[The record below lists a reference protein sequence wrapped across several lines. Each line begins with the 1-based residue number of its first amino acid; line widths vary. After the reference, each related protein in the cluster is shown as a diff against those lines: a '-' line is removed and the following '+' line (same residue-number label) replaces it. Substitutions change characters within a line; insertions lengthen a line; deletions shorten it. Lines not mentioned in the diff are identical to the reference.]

1 MGRQPQPALCTA
13 ALKADVGT
21 VDTARTRAR
30 CVSRFTPTPSTPG
43 TDSNDFSTRRT
54 QLARVM
60 PMTWSL
66 TPPGLLAAVT
76 VEFMSLFRDILS
88 ERPNLH
94 GSHRWKVK
102 ALPAL
107 P

>member
-1 MGRQPQPALCTA
+1 
-13 ALKADVGT
+13 
-21 VDTARTRAR
+21 
-30 CVSRFTPTPSTPG
+30 
-43 TDSNDFSTRRT
+43 
-54 QLARVM
+54 
-60 PMTWSL
+60 MTWSL

-76 VEFMSLFRDILS
+76 VEFMSLLRDILS